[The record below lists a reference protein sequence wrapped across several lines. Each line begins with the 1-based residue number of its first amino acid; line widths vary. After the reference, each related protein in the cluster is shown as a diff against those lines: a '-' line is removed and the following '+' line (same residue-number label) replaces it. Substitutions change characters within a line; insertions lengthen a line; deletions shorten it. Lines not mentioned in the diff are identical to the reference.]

1 MSQAPGW
8 PALFWTAFRQ
18 SQNAMVLVDSSR
30 RHVEVNGAYLRL
42 VGYRRA
48 ELLGRPI
55 YEIIEGGPV
64 LTEGE
69 WQLMLSR
76 RDAYGHVSMTCA
88 DGRVVRVEYAAHPE
102 VVTGHRLVLFVVL
115 HAGARRRPRQDE
127 RAEHHV
133 GVLSDREREVVH
145 LVALG
150 NSGPEIA
157 AQLHISHAT
166 VRTHVRNAQGKL
178 GARSR
183 AQLVAMALADG
194 DLENTAD
201 PAAAVST

>member
-30 RHVEVNGAYLRL
+30 RHVEVNGAYLNL
-42 VGYRRA
+42 VGYRRQ

-55 YEIIEGGPV
+55 YELIVGGPV

-76 RDAYGHVSMTCA
+76 RDAYGHVSINCA

-115 HAGARRRPRQDE
+115 HAGARRRPARDEGAHRQ
-127 RAEHHV
+127 

-201 PAAAVST
+201 RPAAVST